1 MAKTIGHR
9 QFLFIGDCKG
19 GALETRLNIA
29 REGGCYWFPLA
40 MTGHVPEQ
48 LAEWVRN
55 PPMVAQDLY
64 LEGEKEGE
72 RRRIGQGF
80 EV

>member
-1 MAKTIGHR
+1 
-9 QFLFIGDCKG
+9 
-19 GALETRLNIA
+19 
-29 REGGCYWFPLA
+29 